1 MFKLKKKIINVPV
14 ILANS
19 VRTSISNGSLN
30 AIELFMAMINHT
42 HDNFG
47 RIDTCKKFSSE
58 KAENMKAIDAGT
70 GFVKSI
76 HWLESKKCEIWIT
89 TCLDTGLTTIEFPDE
104 MGCTA

>member
-1 MFKLKKKIINVPV
+1 MKKKIIHVPV

-19 VRTSISNGSLN
+19 VKSSISNGSLKILDLSI
-30 AIELFMAMINHT
+30 ALIKHS

-47 RIDTCKKFSSE
+47 RIDTCEKFSSE
-58 KAENMKAIDAGT
+58 KVENIKAINAGT
-70 GFVKSI
+70 GFIKSV
-76 HWLESKKCEIWIT
+76 HWLESKKSEVWIT